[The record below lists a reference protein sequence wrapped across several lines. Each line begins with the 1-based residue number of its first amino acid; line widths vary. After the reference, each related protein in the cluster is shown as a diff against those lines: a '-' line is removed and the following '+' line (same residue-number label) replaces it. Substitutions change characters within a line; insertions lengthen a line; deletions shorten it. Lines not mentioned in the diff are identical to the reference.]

1 MSLPDFNSLL
11 PLLIAFVLGITVHEF
26 AHAYAAYQM
35 GDLLPF
41 HQGRVTLNPLAHL
54 DPAGTVFIFLVGFGW
69 GKPVQHRTYDPKQRM
84 WISLAGPVSNLILA
98 FIFGLLFRFGL
109 APALDIGPQWFNLR
123 DIVYTTIS
131 INVLLAV
138 FNMIP
143 LSPLD
148 GSSILAGLLPDPY
161 GWRLAEFNARFPQAL
176 ILFLLADTLLIAPA
190 LGRSILSLI
199 LGPPIRTL
207 TLFFIGL

>member
-1 MSLPDFNSLL
+1 MSLPALNNLL

-26 AHAYAAYQM
+26 AHAYVAYKM

-54 DPAGTVFIFLVGFGW
+54 DPAGTLFIFLVGFGW

-98 FIFGLLFRFGL
+98 FLFGLLYSFVP
-109 APALDIGPQWFNLR
+109 ATALDIGPEWFNLR
-123 DIVYTTIS
+123 SIVYTTIT

-176 ILFLLADTLLIAPA
+176 ILFLLADTLLISRT
-190 LGRSILSLI
+190 LGQSVLSLI

-207 TLFFIGL
+207 TLFFISL